1 MGKVLFGDTDTIV
14 GYFDQDPFV
23 HVIKRELDAS
33 VGDTVFDGVV
43 DEVDQH
49 LTNFFPIGFYPEIL
63 VGTFFKFERNVAFG
77 GLDFQFFKYL
87 FA

>member
-14 GYFDQDPFV
+14 GYFDQDPLV

-43 DEVDQH
+43 DEVDQREES
-49 LTNFFPIGFYPEIL
+49 LIAE
-63 VGTFFKFERNVAFG
+63 ERALQVRVQRADEAEREAEVV
-77 GLDFQFFKYL
+77 LQ
-87 FA
+87 